1 MVLPSSQLLGVSG
14 AEVLCGVL
22 RSVTGHHTI
31 ELQDLLYGDHSF
43 GRQRFKFPFCSL
55 MGCIKILVETMKIK
69 CVILRSLHIVLKYC
83 LVSISFYRSVRISAA
98 YWPRN

>member
-1 MVLPSSQLLGVSG
+1 MVLPFSQLLGVSG
-14 AEVLCGVL
+14 AEVLCEFCVVL
-22 RSVTGHHTI
+22 LDRHHTT

-43 GRQRFKFPFCSL
+43 GLQRFKFPFCSL
-55 MGCIKILVETMKIK
+55 MGCIKILVETMKVK
-69 CVILRSLHIVLKYC
+69 CVILRSLHIVKYC